1 MFDSSFTNN
10 PYRRNAQN
18 TIKNDC
24 KNIKGFGKFKNVN
37 GNLFEFPIG
46 SLKYVQLPLVYS
58 YMNLIGFGFFKKLK
72 SAFSATIPSVID
84 FHLVDID
91 PCLEFLNEND
101 SLLIRSAYYLGSKKQ
116 NGIPSLQYLSSIFDN
131 NFTTYTDFL
140 KELELN

>member
-1 MFDSSFTNN
+1 
-10 PYRRNAQN
+10 
-18 TIKNDC
+18 
-24 KNIKGFGKFKNVN
+24 
-37 GNLFEFPIG
+37 
-46 SLKYVQLPLVYS
+46 
-58 YMNLIGFGFFKKLK
+58 MNLIGFGFFKKLK